1 MTRPLRQQI
10 ELVLSLAKRDLKA
23 RYKDSVL
30 GFFWSLLRPAFLT
43 FVLWVVFYKLWPNQF
58 GSLPVP
64 YWMHVLV
71 GVLTWNF
78 FMGAL
83 TDATHSLP
91 ANANLLKKVRL
102 DAEVFPISAIIANGV
117 HFTLAML
124 IVLVLLIVSG
134 VGIHWEMLLL
144 PVVLGVVALLVL
156 GTSLF
161 LSSLNVYYRD
171 IGSALELAGMALFYI
186 TPVIYPVTMACAKLH
201 EKLGSFWSTAYMLNP
216 AAPLIVAMRRVTLY
230 HGGNVELPD
239 SRLLLFT
246 GIAAGL
252 SLILMLSGWIV
263 FRRLARNFADEL

>member
-1 MTRPLRQQI
+1 MTRPLRQQV

-58 GSLPVP
+58 VTLPVP

-78 FMGAL
+78 LMGAL

-124 IVLVLLIVSG
+124 MVLVLLLVSG
-134 VGIHWEMLLL
+134 VGIHWELLLL
-144 PVVLGVVALLVL
+144 PVILGLVALLVL
-156 GTSLF
+156 GTALF

-186 TPVIYPVTMACAKLH
+186 TPVIYPVTMAYAKLH
-201 EKLGSFWSTAYMLNP
+201 QKLGPFWSTAYMLNP

-246 GIAAGL
+246 AIAAGL